1 MRVAIDIRRITEFG
15 VGTYTRNAI
24 RTLAR
29 LDHET
34 EYILIGIPD
43 NIGPRGKIGDIGP
56 LPPNFITVPAQ
67 PNEFSLAGYLEL
79 HRILKHH
86 ACDLLHVPHLFWKPQ
101 GIPCPYVVTVHDLL
115 DHMYRINSHSSVKR
129 NLHFQFTKRVLQ
141 HAARIFAVSN
151 FSKRDTERLF
161 SIAPEKIEVIYNAID
176 DNFSQGHTSDAER
189 QFIAERY
196 QVNYPFL
203 LYAGRISPHKNVV
216 RIIEAFSALKG
227 ELNKEGR
234 YDDLKLII
242 IGDEVS
248 KHPDL
253 RRASI
258 KGGVQNDVR
267 FLGFVP
273 IDVLRIFYDEAKIFV
288 FPSLYEGF
296 GLPPLEAMAHAT
308 PVVTSNTSSIPEVV
322 GNAAIM
328 VNPENVF
335 EIMRAL
341 HRVLLDQ
348 PLRDKLK
355 ARGLEQAAKFSW
367 DASVR
372 RMLQVYREV
381 ATKPCSP

>member
-1 MRVAIDIRRITEFG
+1 VRIAIDIRRITEFG
-15 VGTYTRNAI
+15 VGTYTRNAL

-29 LDHET
+29 LDHEN
-34 EYILIGIPD
+34 EYFLIGIPD
-43 NIGPRGKIGDIGP
+43 NLGPRGKIGDIGP
-56 LPPNFITVPAQ
+56 LPPNFITVPGQ
-67 PNEFSLAGYLEL
+67 PNELSLNSYLEL
-79 HRILKHH
+79 HRVLKKNR
-86 ACDLLHVPHLFWKPQ
+86 CDLLHVPHLFWKPQ

-115 DHMYRINSHSSVKR
+115 DHLYRVNSQSSLKR
-129 NLHFQFTKRVLQ
+129 TLHFQFTRRVLQ
-141 HAARIFAVSN
+141 KAARIFAVSN
-151 FSKRDTERLF
+151 FSKADTVRLF
-161 SIAPEKIEVIYNAID
+161 GVKPEKIEVIYNAID
-176 DNFSQGHTSDAER
+176 DRFRQGHATDSER

-196 QVNYPFL
+196 QVNCPFL

-216 RIIEAFSALKG
+216 RIIEAFAALKG
-227 ELNKEGR
+227 ELSKEGKFP
-234 YDDLKLII
+234 DLKLIV

-253 RRASI
+253 RRACV

-273 IDVLRIFYDEAKIFV
+273 IDVLRIFYDQAKIFV

-308 PVVTSNTSSIPEVV
+308 PVVTSNTSSVPEVV
-322 GNAAIM
+322 GNAAVM

-348 PLRDKLK
+348 ALREKLK
-355 ARGLEQAAKFSW
+355 TRGLEQAAKFSW
-367 DASVR
+367 DASVC
-372 RMLQVYREV
+372 RMLEIYREV
-381 ATKPCSP
+381 AKKDAA

>member
-1 MRVAIDIRRITEFG
+1 VRVAIDIRRITEFG

-29 LDHET
+29 LDHDN
-34 EYILIGIPD
+34 EYFLIGIP
-43 NIGPRGKIGDIGP
+43 GKLGDIDE
-56 LPPNFITVPAQ
+56 LPPNFVTIPAQ
-67 PNEFSLAGYLEL
+67 PNELSLASYLEL
-79 HRILKHH
+79 HGILKKH

-115 DHMYRINSHSSVKR
+115 DHMYRVNSHSAVKR
-129 NLHFQFTKRVLQ
+129 NMHFQFTRRVLR

-151 FSKRDTERLF
+151 FSKADTVRIF
-161 SIAPEKIEVIYNAID
+161 RIKPEKIEVIYNAID
-176 DNFSQGHTSDAER
+176 DRFRTGHASDAER

-196 QVNYPFL
+196 QVNCPFL

-227 ELNKEGR
+227 ELNKDRKFE
-234 YDDLKLII
+234 DLKLII

-253 RRASI
+253 RRACV

-273 IDVLRIFYDEAKIFV
+273 IDVLRIFYDQAKIFV

-296 GLPPLEAMAHAT
+296 GLPPLEAMAQAT
-308 PVVTSNTSSIPEVV
+308 PVVTSNTSSVPEVV
-322 GNAAIM
+322 GNAAVM

-348 PLRDKLK
+348 PLREKLK
-355 ARGLEQAAKFSW
+355 ARGVERAEKFSW
-367 DASVR
+367 EASVR
-372 RMLQVYREV
+372 RMLEIYREV
-381 ATKPCSP
+381 ANRD

>member
-29 LDHET
+29 LDHDN
-34 EYILIGIPD
+34 EYFLIGIPD
-43 NIGPRGKIGDIGP
+43 NLGPRGKIGDIGP

-67 PNEFSLAGYLEL
+67 PNEFSVASYLEL
-79 HRILKHH
+79 HRILKDNR
-86 ACDLLHVPHLFWKPQ
+86 CDLLHVPHLFWKPQ

-115 DHMYRINSHSSVKR
+115 DHMYRVNSQSSLKR
-129 NLHFQFTKRVLQ
+129 SLHFQFTKRVLH

-151 FSKRDTERLF
+151 FSKADTVRLF
-161 SIAPEKIEVIYNAID
+161 NVPSQKIEVIYNAID
-176 DNFSQGHTSDAER
+176 DRFRQGHASEAER
-189 QFIAERY
+189 EFIAERY
-196 QVNYPFL
+196 QVNCPFL

-216 RIIEAFSALKG
+216 RIIEAFAALKN
-227 ELNKEGR
+227 ELNKESL

-248 KHPDL
+248 RHPDL
-253 RRASI
+253 RRACV

-273 IDVLRIFYDEAKIFV
+273 IEVLRIFYDQAKIFV

-308 PVVTSNTSSIPEVV
+308 PVVTSNTSSVPEVV
-322 GNAAIM
+322 GNAAVM

-335 EIMRAL
+335 EIMKAL
-341 HRVLLDQ
+341 HRVLLD
-348 PLRDKLK
+348 PSLREKLK
-355 ARGLEQAAKFSW
+355 TRGLEQASKFSW
-367 DASVR
+367 DSSVC
-372 RMLQVYREV
+372 RMLEIYKEV
-381 ATKPCSP
+381 AQH